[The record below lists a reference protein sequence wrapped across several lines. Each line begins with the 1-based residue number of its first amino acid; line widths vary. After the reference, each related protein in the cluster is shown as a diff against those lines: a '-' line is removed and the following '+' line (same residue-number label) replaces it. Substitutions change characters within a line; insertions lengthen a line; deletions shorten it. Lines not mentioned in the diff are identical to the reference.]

1 MGVWKLKGCP
11 RCRGDVFLGRD
22 EENRWYEQCLQCGY
36 FNELKDIA
44 AFHEQPRERE
54 KKPVLA
60 GKNQQTRRPESRS
73 DIT

>member
-11 RCRGDVFLGRD
+11 RCGGDVFLDRD

-36 FNELKDIA
+36 FNELKDLA
-44 AFHEQPRERE
+44 GFHGQPRERE
-54 KKPVLA
+54 RKPVPA
-60 GKNQQTRRPESRS
+60 GKNQQTRSPESGG